1 MVPTMLTDVRRMPLR
16 TVEQLVECYERWA
29 SDGEALANRI
39 ITGGIGTASAS
50 LQRTQRES
58 AETLLEE
65 VRLLRED
72 AARLRDIWSL
82 RRFHPPLRATDV

>member
-1 MVPTMLTDVRRMPLR
+1 MR

-29 SDGEALANRI
+29 SDGEALANQI
-39 ITGGIGTASAS
+39 IADMGTASAS

-72 AARLRDIWSL
+72 AARLRETWSL
-82 RRFHPPLRATDV
+82 RRFRPPLRTTDV

>member
-1 MVPTMLTDVRRMPLR
+1 MR

-39 ITGGIGTASAS
+39 IAGMGTASPS
-50 LQRTQRES
+50 LQGTQRES

-72 AARLRDIWSL
+72 AARLRETWSL
-82 RRFHPPLRATDV
+82 RKFYPPVRTTDV